1 MAVIWQLKWLLYQIS
16 SHLYSASGAQTVPK
30 VHASAALL
38 AAHLSMTAG
47 STREKS
53 SCLATALRP
62 VVRHLTAPSVLHLES
77 ACGRASSSAQV
88 LPLFLRTVC
97 ISSLF
102 RNLVLMKMCA
112 VSGETRRILSVN
124 PTYDWT
130 CFSYALLNVSPMQV
144 ESSPPMPCPPPC
156 HSLQN
161 CSLCLGS
168 RGSDG
173 GWQHCVWSMALQQ
186 VRWSQWS
193 LNPFVLSFTCSAN
206 VSVSLVHEPVFRAPS
221 VWSRPVRPPTFWGG
235 FLHST
240 VLTAHPVFPV
250 HLQASVW
257 VVCRSGGKWGWS
269 LLTGRTWWWKISSF
283 HVSTHKHFMLRSP
296 WVLYFSFNFVFVL
309 LSHFPG
315 VSEGVC
321 PLRNSSWSFLHCP
334 EEDECANGH
343 HHCNS
348 TQDCH
353 DLPQGFHC
361 TCKQGYILSRYE
373 QRSACMPQSLN
384 TERCFKT

>member
-1 MAVIWQLKWLLYQIS
+1 MLYRAIFLFPNPPAGRSVSQIEDLQWMSCSASKDILQSITGNLTFFFQTKEMAVIWQLKRLLYRIP

-38 AAHLSMTAG
+38 AAHLNMTAG
-47 STREKS
+47 STRERS
-53 SCLATALRP
+53 SSPVTALRP
-62 VVRHLTAPSVLHLES
+62 VVRHLTAQSVLHLES

-102 RNLVLMKMCA
+102 RNLALRNMCA

-186 VRWSQWS
+186 VSATSGALIR
-193 LNPFVLSFTCSAN
+193 LFRVLHAQ
-206 VSVSLVHEPVFRAPS
+206 LM
-221 VWSRPVRPPTFWGG
+221 
-235 FLHST
+235 FL
-240 VLTAHPVFPV
+240 
-250 HLQASVW
+250 
-257 VVCRSGGKWGWS
+257 
-269 LLTGRTWWWKISSF
+269 
-283 HVSTHKHFMLRSP
+283 
-296 WVLYFSFNFVFVL
+296 
-309 LSHFPG
+309 
-315 VSEGVC
+315 
-321 PLRNSSWSFLHCP
+321 FL
-334 EEDECANGH
+334 
-343 HHCNS
+343 
-348 TQDCH
+348 
-353 DLPQGFHC
+353 
-361 TCKQGYILSRYE
+361 
-373 QRSACMPQSLN
+373 
-384 TERCFKT
+384 